1 MKSLKQLWNIEGK
14 PFWAKWEDD
23 IFYCVGISP
32 RGTAIGWNEDGD
44 IEKWSSSNKQWVQI
58 DDPNKPKPKMR
69 VWQSYDGRSC
79 VSSEMPSSI
88 IVDHSREAIDG
99 SSMKH
104 KVDWTDIT
112 DLLREALKE

>member
-1 MKSLKQLWNIEGK
+1 MKPLQQLWNIEGK

-32 RGTAIGWNEDGD
+32 RGTAL
-44 IEKWSSSNKQWVQI
+44 VQI

-104 KVDWTDIT
+104 KVYWTDVT
-112 DLLREALKE
+112 DELREALKE